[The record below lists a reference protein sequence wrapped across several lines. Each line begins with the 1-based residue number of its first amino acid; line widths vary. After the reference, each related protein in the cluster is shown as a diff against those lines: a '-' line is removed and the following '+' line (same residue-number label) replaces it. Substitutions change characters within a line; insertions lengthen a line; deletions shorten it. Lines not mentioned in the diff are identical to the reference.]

1 MTSLFRYAAF
11 TMITF
16 TIISCGGN
24 ADKGRDQV
32 APEALWPVKDSVAGE
47 HPPFKECHASTIL
60 HLDDGSFLVAWFGGD
75 KEKNDNVGIWLT
87 HGRPHAWSAPLEV
100 AKIRHDAHWNPVLFR
115 SPAGRIFLFFKVGK
129 DTEYWETWVKTSDDN
144 GATWSEAKELIPG
157 DKGGRGPVRSRPIVL
172 SDGSWL
178 AGSSHEFK
186 GFHCFT
192 DRSTDSGKTW
202 IATPYIGLSDSALVG
217 KELIQPTLW
226 ESTPGNV
233 HMLIRS
239 ELGKIF
245 RSDSKDFGQHW
256 SPIYATDLPNPNSGI
271 DVVRMADGTLVL
283 AYNPDNKNDG
293 DRAPLLLSTSTDNGR
308 TWTKGYVVQN
318 GRPEEEFSYP
328 GLIRFGDTLAL
339 SYTFNRKNIAFWM
352 GTLKDIRSADRK

>member
-1 MTSLFRYAAF
+1 MMFMLDACQDNPTKTDVGIREG
-11 TMITF
+11 
-16 TIISCGGN
+16 IS
-24 ADKGRDQV
+24 
-32 APEALWPVKDSVAGE
+32 ELVKDSVAGE
-47 HPPFKECHASTIL
+47 HPPFQECHASTIL
-60 HLDDGSFLVAWFGGD
+60 HLDDGSFIVAWFGGD
-75 KEKNDNVGIWLT
+75 KEKNPNVGIWIT
-87 HGRPHAWSAPLEV
+87 HGRPHAWAAPVEV
-100 AKIRHDAHWNPVLFR
+100 AKIRNDAHWNPVLFR

-144 GATWSEAKELIPG
+144 GMTWSEAKELVPG
-157 DKGGRGPVRSRPIVL
+157 DKGGRGPVRSRPIIL

-192 DRSTDSGKTW
+192 DRSKDSGKTW
-202 IATPYIGLSDSALVG
+202 VATPYISLSDSALVG

-271 DVVRMADGTLVL
+271 DVVKMADGTLVL

-293 DRAPLLLSTSTDNGR
+293 DRAPLLLAISKDNGK
-308 TWTKGYVVQN
+308 TWAKGHVVQD

-352 GTLKDIRSADRK
+352 GTLSERKEK

>member
-1 MTSLFRYAAF
+1 MNRIFS
-11 TMITF
+11 MIVVPGILMLALGCSEAETKREA
-16 TIISCGGN
+16 SSY
-24 ADKGRDQV
+24 KGLVELVR
-32 APEALWPVKDSVAGE
+32 DSVAGAQ
-47 HPPFKECHASTIL
+47 PPFKECHASTVL
-60 HLDDGSFLVAWFGGD
+60 HLDDGSFLIAWFGGE

-87 HGRPHAWSAPLEV
+87 HGRPHAWAAPVQV
-100 AKIRHDAHWNPVLFR
+100 AKIRNDAHWNPVLFR
-115 SPAGRIFLFFKVGK
+115 SPGGRIFLFFKVGK
-129 DTEYWETWVKTSDDN
+129 DTEYWETWLKTSDDN
-144 GATWSEAKELIPG
+144 GITWSEAKELVPG

-178 AGSSHEFK
+178 AGSSHEFM

-192 DRSTDSGKTW
+192 DRSTDSGRTW
-202 IATPYIGLSDSALVG
+202 KATPYITLSDSSLVG

-226 ESTPGNV
+226 ESTPGQV

-245 RSDSKDFGQHW
+245 RSDSKDYGQTW
-256 SPIYATDLPNPNSGI
+256 SPIYPTDLPNPNSGI
-271 DVVRMADGTLVL
+271 DVVKMEDGTLVL

-293 DRAPLLLSTSTDNGR
+293 DRAPLLLATSSDNGR
-308 TWTKGYVVQN
+308 TWSKGYHVQD

-328 GLIRFGDTLAL
+328 GLIHFGDTIAL

-352 GTLKDIRSADRK
+352 GTMQDLKEK